1 MPPVIRAV
9 DVSKRFGLH
18 HDKSLKERLINF
30 RQPNVE
36 EFWALR
42 HISFEVEESHTLGL
56 IGANGSGKSTLLK
69 LIAGILTPTTGFVER
84 RGRVAALLEL
94 GAGFH
99 PDLTGRENVYM
110 NASILG
116 LSKRD
121 TDRYFDAIVDF
132 SGIERFIDNQVKFYS
147 SGMYL
152 RLAFAVAVHVEPQIL
167 LVDEV
172 LAVGDEPF
180 QLKCMKRIR
189 QFQQEGRTIIFVS
202 HSFDLVRQLCDRV
215 FMLDRGELLVD
226 GTAQEAT
233 RVFRDRHAADLHS
246 DDGAPVTGEVSITD
260 VTLTDGQG
268 NRKDRFE
275 PGDDLGVSITLDARD
290 KVDSPVIGVAIHNH
304 VDSLLYG
311 TDTAVRGFDVGTFRG
326 QRRLRFVFEAI
337 PMVEGQYFIS
347 VTAESA
353 DKSVRYHQAD
363 HQAAFKV
370 FSGMEDTGLV
380 HLEPRIALDD

>member
-9 DVSKRFGLH
+9 DVSKKFELH
-18 HDKSLKERLINF
+18 HDKSLKERIINW

-36 EFWALR
+36 QFWAL
-42 HISFEVEESHTLGL
+42 HNITFEVEESHTLGL

-116 LSKRD
+116 LTRRD
-121 TDRYFDAIVDF
+121 TDKYFDRIIEF
-132 SGIERFIDNQVKFYS
+132 SGIERFIDNQVKYYS

-152 RLAFAVAVHVEPQIL
+152 RLAFSVAVHVEPQIL

-180 QLKCMKRIR
+180 QVKCMKRIR

-202 HSFDLVRQLCDRV
+202 HSFDAVRQLCDRV
-215 FMLDRGELLVD
+215 FMLDRGELIVD

-233 RVFRDRHAADLHS
+233 RVFRDRYAAELGGEDSARTNDVRIAEILVT
-246 DDGAPVTGEVSITD
+246 DGDGA
-260 VTLTDGQG
+260 
-268 NRKDRFE
+268 RKDRFE
-275 PGDDLGVSITLDARD
+275 PAEELGVTVVLEAPEP
-290 KVDSPVIGVAIHNH
+290 VESPVIGVAIHNH
-304 VDSLLYG
+304 IDALIYG
-311 TDTAVRGFDVGTFRG
+311 TDTAAQGVDVGTFEG
-326 QRRLRFVFEAI
+326 TRRVRFSFGAI
-337 PMVEGQYFIS
+337 PMVEGQYFVS
-347 VTAESA
+347 VTAESH
-353 DKSVRYHQAD
+353 DKTVRYHQAD
-363 HQAAFKV
+363 HQASFKV
-370 FSGMEDTGLV
+370 FSGLDEHGLI
-380 HLEPRIALDD
+380 HLEPRIVVDD